1 MRMLVTVVVL
11 VAVAL
16 FSAPKTLAQEMCPG
30 LGMTPTIT
38 SLSDCVEHALTMG
51 HIDRAGVANSLLAK
65 LDTAQAAQD
74 RKQVAVSIH
83 LLEGFINEASAQAG
97 IHIEEMHAA
106 HMIMHAEMVIAALG
120 G

>member
-1 MRMLVTVVVL
+1 MRMLLTVVVL

-74 RKQVAVSIH
+74 RKVAVSIH